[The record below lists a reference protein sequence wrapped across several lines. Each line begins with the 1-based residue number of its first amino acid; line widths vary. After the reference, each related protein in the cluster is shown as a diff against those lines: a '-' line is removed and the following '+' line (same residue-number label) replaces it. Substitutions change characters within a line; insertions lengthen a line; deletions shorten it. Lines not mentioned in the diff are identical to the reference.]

1 MLTTSEHKTPSMYF
15 SLESKRNVA
24 EGEDGTDNLHG
35 LGRREAVGSRVA
47 LSFQSLQIQTKFRD
61 TRRSILGSGC
71 LTILR
76 KLLSQ
81 LLRLSLLELLLEANI
96 YIFAHLHD

>member
-35 LGRREAVGSRVA
+35 LGRREAVGSRVT
-47 LSFQSLQIQTKFRD
+47 LSI
-61 TRRSILGSGC
+61 
-71 LTILR
+71 
-76 KLLSQ
+76 
-81 LLRLSLLELLLEANI
+81 
-96 YIFAHLHD
+96 

>member
-61 TRRSILGSGC
+61 TRSILGSGC